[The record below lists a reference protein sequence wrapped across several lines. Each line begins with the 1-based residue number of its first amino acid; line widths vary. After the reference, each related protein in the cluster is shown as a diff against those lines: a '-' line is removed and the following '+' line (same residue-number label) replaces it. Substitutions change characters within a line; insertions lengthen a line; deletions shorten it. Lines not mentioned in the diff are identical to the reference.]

1 MKRPAAHKADTGLE
15 PGQRDERQHLEDGL
29 WVAQSAAGQGAH
41 SAGSGQKR
49 LLYKASKNLTVSA
62 RRLDKTSLGFL
73 VIDIAWRLSG
83 SLGHHVSS
91 S

>member
-1 MKRPAAHKADTGLE
+1 MDWSQGSEMSDSTWKMDSGLLKV
-15 PGQRDERQHLEDGL
+15 PLDRVHTVQALGRKGCCTKP
-29 WVAQSAAGQGAH
+29 V
-41 SAGSGQKR
+41 
-49 LLYKASKNLTVSA
+49 KNLTVSA